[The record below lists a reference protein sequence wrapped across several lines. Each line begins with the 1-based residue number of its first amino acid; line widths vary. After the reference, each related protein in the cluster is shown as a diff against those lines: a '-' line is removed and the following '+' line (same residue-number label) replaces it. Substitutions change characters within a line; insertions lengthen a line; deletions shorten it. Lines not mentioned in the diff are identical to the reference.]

1 MNHIVVYGGQ
11 YGSEGKASAAEYWA
25 KRLKAE
31 NPRKVLF
38 VMGENGPNSGHT
50 SSKGVTKNIPASSF
64 WADYVLMGPDTVVDP
79 EALNKDW
86 KAVNRPIFI
95 HEHAALL
102 SLAMK
107 AEEADLVK
115 RISSTGSGTGAARA
129 WKFFQRQR
137 SAVVQ
142 DGHLYTLNDISV
154 VDDKEYFDIVR
165 LAASEMAIFEC
176 SQGLLLD
183 TNFGLF
189 PFVTSRS
196 TLPRVAVERN
206 GLGGLPWSYVGVY
219 RTYPIR
225 TGGPS
230 GPTAGGEVTWQS
242 LGQPPEITTV
252 TKRVR
257 RVFNFSTAEFA
268 KSMTLARPDGL
279 MFTFLD
285 YIGLD
290 PNNVR
295 DLYEFIEW
303 TRYQNIAILVLSA
316 LLVTST

>member
-1 MNHIVVYGGQ
+1 MSHIISEHWDRELASHAKWPHGDHRMNHIVVYGGQ

-129 WKFFQRQR
+129 WKFFHAPAKRR
-137 SAVVQ
+137 
-142 DGHLYTLNDISV
+142 
-154 VDDKEYFDIVR
+154 R
-165 LAASEMAIFEC
+165 
-176 SQGLLLD
+176 
-183 TNFGLF
+183 
-189 PFVTSRS
+189 
-196 TLPRVAVERN
+196 
-206 GLGGLPWSYVGVY
+206 
-219 RTYPIR
+219 
-225 TGGPS
+225 
-230 GPTAGGEVTWQS
+230 AGRAPLHPQ
-242 LGQPPEITTV
+242 
-252 TKRVR
+252 
-257 RVFNFSTAEFA
+257 
-268 KSMTLARPDGL
+268 
-279 MFTFLD
+279 
-285 YIGLD
+285 
-290 PNNVR
+290 
-295 DLYEFIEW
+295 
-303 TRYQNIAILVLSA
+303 
-316 LLVTST
+316 